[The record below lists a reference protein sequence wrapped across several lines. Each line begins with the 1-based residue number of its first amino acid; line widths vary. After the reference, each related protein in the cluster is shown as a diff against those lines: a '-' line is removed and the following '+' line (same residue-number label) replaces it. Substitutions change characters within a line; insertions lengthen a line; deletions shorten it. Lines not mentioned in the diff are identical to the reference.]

1 MAYLRKDDVVM
12 INSGG
17 SIQSIVVDVQF
28 RRYAKFYKDKKTG
41 ERKKRWKAV
50 PFAVCKVFN
59 TTMSDV
65 KAGSEF
71 VIAGYKLK
79 NTSKDGEKI
88 LILQDK
94 YLAEFADNYGNEWV
108 AKLIEESKKARS
120 KKAS

>member
-12 INSGG
+12 IKSDG

-28 RRYAKFYKDKKTG
+28 RRYAKFYKDSKTG

-79 NTSKDGEKI
+79 NTNKDGEKI

-94 YLAEFADNYGNEWV
+94 YLAEFADNYGNGWV
-108 AKLIEESKKARS
+108 TKLIEESKKSRS
-120 KKAS
+120 KKVS